1 MVHLLENQIGLRY
14 LAKIKSDQVN
24 ILLSMIALIQ
34 VQKAKRFKENT
45 NKKLSIANWD
55 LVNTHFQKKNRI
67 ICWRL
72 LDADSIHLV
81 FKIIE
86 KDLKMKLN
94 RIVLNYKVKMMKN
107 KKFYSKKIVKYTK
120 IRNQMKI
127 LKPISKSI

>member
-1 MVHLLENQIGLRY
+1 
-14 LAKIKSDQVN
+14 
-24 ILLSMIALIQ
+24 MIALIQ

-55 LVNTHFQKKNRI
+55 LVNTHYQNKNRI
-67 ICWRL
+67 TCLRL

-107 KKFYSKKIVKYTK
+107 RKFYSKKIVKYTK

-127 LKPISKSI
+127 LNQLSKSI

>member
-1 MVHLLENQIGLRY
+1 LENQIGLRY
-14 LAKIKSDQVN
+14 LAKIKSDRVN

-55 LVNTHFQKKNRI
+55 LVNTHYQNKNRI
-67 ICWRL
+67 TCLRL

-94 RIVLNYKVKMMKN
+94 RIVLN
-107 KKFYSKKIVKYTK
+107 
-120 IRNQMKI
+120 
-127 LKPISKSI
+127 